1 MNRANRFRSVLAE
14 QGIEMTPDQAR
25 EAYRMARKLRKVARR
40 LSMEDFWVME
50 EDETL
55 GMPREE
61 RLQMIELYRVAQ
73 EI

>member
-1 MNRANRFRSVLAE
+1 MNKANRFRSVLAE
-14 QGIEMTPDQAR
+14 QGIEMTPEQAK
-25 EAYRMARKLRKVARR
+25 EAYRMARGLRRTARR
-40 LSMEDFWVME
+40 LSMEDFWAME

-61 RLQMIELYRVAQ
+61 RIQMIELYRAAQ

>member
-1 MNRANRFRSVLAE
+1 MNKANKFRATLAQ
-14 QGIEMTPDQAR
+14 QGIEMTPDQAK
-25 EAYRMARKLRKVARR
+25 EAYRMARCLRSTARR
-40 LSMEDFWVME
+40 LSMEDFWDME